1 MNTEPQSLVNIAL
14 QIGVHPSA
22 LSNWQKRYQDFPEP
36 RQIKGQRRLYLLDDI
51 TEFVERHQLGRR
63 DEQQPRRNVS
73 PEETLIRESFNQLQS
88 LFRLGSRA
96 LEYLAAIAFVRFEAP
111 QVLER
116 CISQRT
122 LDIKASEG
130 LLLRESLSIIEI
142 SLDGIPNEFLQM
154 WRNRNQVD
162 KKRLANALH
171 ILVQETSD
179 NKFSGQFVTPPSIAR
194 LISKLVQGLEI
205 LDVCSGSGAI
215 LHEYHRGARRLVGQ
229 EINSSTAFIHE
240 VIARLNDSPIEIYR
254 ENSLSNCHPE
264 WMERGFDGV
273 VCDAPMG
280 VRLGDNEISSDDLRW
295 TFAAQSRR
303 NTAEDFWI
311 QTVLAY
317 LRPSFSE
324 PGLRGVITLRAGW
337 FFDSAEEQMRDA
349 LVKAGVIEAV
359 ISLGAG
365 LLPSTGIPCGL
376 LILRKSGVVN
386 RPVRFVDASE
396 AGRTVRGK
404 RTLSHVEIDTIVNAV
419 NGDWDQD
426 STSKVYVKDV
436 SVAEII
442 ANSASLQTSRYLTT
456 EEIQLSVEDAINAFQ
471 SAKSD
476 LEETLAAY
484 KSAVEKS
491 TQFQRYADS
500 LSSDRPAE
508 QVLVEALSR
517 PNSPI
522 DVLFKNRKAG
532 EEWTRDDIFP
542 DDVVINI
549 AGIDIGKCVAGDYF
563 LEAKLRWS
571 RLWILRTKYRN
582 VLPPYLNAWARYGG
596 LQNQIR
602 QMATGTTIPTLSK
615 RDISQI
621 RIPIPSLHTQE
632 AISKWAESLQDR
644 EERFEKLTSA
654 ERVAMTSL
662 KALFMAETNQ
672 VLKIQEGE
680 EK

>member
-22 LSNWQKRYQDFPEP
+22 LSNWQKRYQDFPSPHE
-36 RQIKGQRRLYLLDDI
+36 IKGQRRLYLLDDI
-51 TEFVERHQLGRR
+51 SEFVERHQLGRR
-63 DEQQPRRNVS
+63 DEQPVRRAVS
-73 PEETLIRESFNQLQS
+73 REEHLVRESLDLLRPYFRIDTVS
-88 LFRLGSRA
+88 LR
-96 LEYLAAIAFVRFEAP
+96 YIVAIAYVRFQAP
-111 QVLER
+111 QVLDK
-116 CISQRT
+116 CITQRT
-122 LDIKASEG
+122 VDIDPSDG
-130 LLLRESLSIIEI
+130 ILFRYCLSIIEG
-142 SLDGIPNEFLQM
+142 SLDGMPTEFLRM
-154 WRNRNQVD
+154 WSIANPVD
-162 KKRLANALH
+162 KKRLANALRTV
-171 ILVQETSD
+171 VQETSD
-179 NKFSGQFVTPPSIAR
+179 NKFSGQFVTPPSMAR
-194 LISKLVQGLEI
+194 LMARLVQGLEI

-229 EINSSTAFIHE
+229 ERDTTIAFIHE
-240 VIARLNDSPIEIYR
+240 VIANLHDTPIEIYW
-254 ENSLSNCHPE
+254 ENSLSVCHPE
-264 WMERGFDGV
+264 WMEQGFDGV

-280 VRLGDNEISSDDLRW
+280 MRLGDNEISSDDLRW

-359 ISLGAG
+359 VSLGG
-365 LLPSTGIPCGL
+365 GMLPATNVPCGL

-426 STSKVYVKDV
+426 STSKIYVKDV

-442 ANSASLQTSRYLTT
+442 ANSASLQISRYLTT
-456 EEIQLSVEDAINAFQ
+456 EEAQLSVEDAIDAFQ

-491 TQFQRYADS
+491 AQFQRYADS
-500 LSSDRPAE
+500 LSSDQSVE

-549 AGIDIGKCVAGDYF
+549 AGSDIGKCTSGDYF
-563 LEAKLRWS
+563 LQAKLRWS

-582 VLPPYLNAWARYGG
+582 VLPPYLNAWARYGD

-654 ERVAMTSL
+654 EKAAMSSL